1 MGQSYR
7 IRTELGVNKTINVQL
22 DQDFEFL
29 EILSLKIQQTD
40 VYSRS
45 CSEYGVVVGRVTAN
59 SGFGIPNARIS
70 VFIPIDAV
78 DESNPIISSI
88 YPYKSP
94 TDKNEDGFRYNIL
107 PYEKSYSVHAATGTL
122 PTRDDVLTDGVAVQI
137 YDKYYRYT
145 TKTNESGDYMIMGVP
160 LGSQTLVM
168 DVDLSDIGEF
178 SLTPQDLIR
187 MGLATESQV
196 AGNTFR
202 SSNDLTSLPQIISLT
217 KTLSVAPL
225 WGDPEICQ
233 ISVNRVDFDLRDE
246 ANVDIQPTS
255 VFMGSIFSTSDRMRL
270 RSNCRPRDNMG
281 NLCSMIAG
289 PGQILAIRQTIQQDV
304 EGNPILEQYLLE
316 QSGNVID
323 GSGAWLVE
331 LPMNLDYFT
340 TNEFGEKVIS
350 NDPTIGIPTKGKYRF
365 KVKWQQSPSLSQQ
378 NRRASFLIPN
388 VREYGW
394 SVSDSDPNY
403 SGNVTVRN
411 KLKSSYYFGLDWNGY
426 APSGNTAFD
435 STERIQKLNEII
447 DCQDTFYEFKY
458 NRVYTVSN
466 LIDEY
471 KKGGRSNF
479 IGIKEVDDSSC
490 ESTINKFP
498 VNDGF
503 KNFNLIYFLFSI
515 LMQVIQIIGIPLLIV
530 VHVLAF
536 VWNLL
541 VKFKDLFRNILIA
554 LTAIFTFLGG
564 ERVVAAVRYK
574 IQAAKWKAAGKAA
587 AAGVY
592 TAALSPFLYAAGLS
606 AAAAG
611 KKALKASIEYFG
623 IAAKFFGFK
632 LLFDAIFRLVN
643 GQPVKGFQLPV
654 ITYPDCVSCDCG
666 TDSSEEGSSSTPLGT
681 LMTQFSSPSLYFNN
695 LLTPI
700 TQLNITT
707 EPSSIQEAF
716 SEVMAGNDDD
726 EDNNQNYKV
735 MESDETTITSGNTIT
750 DTSNE
755 FYAYSNYYPFGER
768 INNFNL
774 RQKYFSGV
782 NRIRVSFNQSV
793 NKHYDNT
800 LVIIY
805 DTPLESGTLLTF
817 VDPLTTRDV
826 NANYI
831 NTSGPYPKGIS
842 GTSLNSGPST
852 YTVNYCDPNNQL
864 NNLSMNYQLNTGSTL
879 QNYRYPSDVEYYQV
893 ITGMTVQEASTM
905 WDATT
910 DGLLPNI
917 MESGTVILYSKLI
930 EVPPVLFNNDPT
942 QVLVPGYSYWEQ
954 DTTPS
959 YKTSELF
966 SDFKQ
971 RHIIILQRGV
981 DPYSPI
987 YNNTYGLG
995 KLFGLPDEDSLII
1008 TANTRLNIPIQK
1020 LPDNSISV
1028 QKFNSQND
1036 IFYPSHFFRG
1046 GINGSNTPGL
1056 TFSSFT
1062 TSIVGYYGSYDASN
1076 PPPSTTV
1083 SNVNGVNIVSSLS
1096 SNDTWTSVANEPG
1109 RYKTS
1114 EDLSSGAYY
1123 YTEGGISPTDTT
1135 ITYYTKVLYPSL
1147 LQNPMSITSN
1157 TNNVMRTDRL
1167 PSSDVLDGFSWDY
1180 NPSLLQQNLN
1190 FAVYVVND
1198 SGAQIEATNFSTG
1211 ADIVTQNIEGQYA
1224 STNVFNTFT
1233 RCSEIVSLECYT
1245 GIGEDFQVDQNCVN
1259 NDAVINGCY
1268 RFLRQ
1273 PLVDINKDIDNFM
1286 EWCYRWRFFYGLCQ
1300 GVLAQSFVNNWING
1314 GLYMYP
1320 IQVDT
1325 TFDRQ
1330 NRPLPPGFCRD
1341 TIYFDNDTNN
1351 FYYRSSPYNEF
1362 TNKFIGKL
1370 ATQPGRSNIY
1380 NLLSPTTIINLGM
1393 KDSFYDEIILGEGD
1407 TSSYVM
1413 RQMEATTYSDPS
1425 DLVNLFVISRIT
1437 NANFLERM
1445 ITIGKDNGI
1454 NLLFSRGNLKI
1465 DGDLAQLLS
1474 INSELGVINFS
1485 PEYYQ
1490 LVQGQVGPVEV
1501 LGSSEY
1507 PVMAVWFSS
1516 TTEDLQVKDYL
1527 TPGRINFRVNNNTD
1541 YYPYPYGIKSQVVP
1555 FYQWQQ
1561 IYDPLTQPPT
1571 PPTIFG
1577 TEKNNWATDY
1587 TDIVQGKPYQSL
1599 DRTSLSTPNYF
1610 RPPTSSVSDLYARGY
1625 IFNVDANGNY
1635 SSSALQTPSRFIVGA
1650 PFHFYFGL
1658 INGETALDKF
1668 KTKYSID
1675 E

>member
-59 SGFGIPNARIS
+59 SGFGIPNARVS
-70 VFIPIDAV
+70 VFIPIDSV

-281 NLCSMIAG
+281 NLCSMVAG

-394 SVSDSDPNY
+394 SVSNSDPNY

-503 KNFNLIYFLFSI
+503 KNFNLIFFLFSI
-515 LMQVIQIIGIPLLIV
+515 LMQVIQIISIPLLIV
-530 VHVLAF
+530 IHVLAF
-536 VWNLL
+536 LWNLL
-541 VKFKDLFRNILIA
+541 LEFRKILIP
-554 LTAIFTFLGG
+554 LLYAIGVVFIAASVYYFFLAKK
-564 ERVVAAVRYK
+564 EAAR
-574 IQAAKWKAAGKAA
+574 AANWKLAASAA

-592 TAALSPFLYAAGLS
+592 TAGLS
-606 AAAAG
+606 
-611 KKALKASIEYFG
+611 
-623 IAAKFFGFK
+623 KFFAKAGVTAGTKAAESKILAKKYFAKGTLIGVSTALIEKLFEIFDYQYVRGF
-632 LLFDAIFRLVN
+632 N
-643 GQPVKGFQLPV
+643 LPV

-666 TDSSEEGSSSTPLGT
+666 TDSSEPSDSSVLLGT
-681 LMTQFSSPSLYFNN
+681 LMTQFSSPSLYVNN
-695 LLTPI
+695 FLNPV

-707 EPSSIQEAF
+707 EPETIQEVF
-716 SEVMAGNDDD
+716 SVVVAGNNTTD
-726 EDNNQNYKV
+726 DNNQIYKV
-735 MESDETTITSGNTIT
+735 MESDEVIIVSG
-750 DTSNE
+750 DTGND

-782 NRIRVSFNQSV
+782 NRVRVSFNQSV
-793 NKHYDNT
+793 NQHFDNT

-817 VDPLTTRDV
+817 VDISTTRDV
-826 NANYI
+826 NQTYI
-831 NTSGPYPKGIS
+831 NTSGPYTKGIS

-864 NNLSMNYQLNTGSTL
+864 NNLSVNYQLNTGSTL
-879 QNYRYPSDVEYYQV
+879 QNYKYPSDVEYFQV
-893 ITGMTVQEASTM
+893 ITGMTIQEASTM

-930 EVPPVLFNNDPT
+930 EVPPVLFDNNPAI
-942 QVLVPGYSYWEQ
+942 VLQPGYSYWEQ
-954 DTTPS
+954 DSTPS
-959 YKTSELF
+959 YKTSDLF
-966 SDFKQ
+966 SDFGQ
-971 RHIIILQRGV
+971 RHMIILQRGV

-995 KLFGLPDEDSLII
+995 KLFGLPDENSLII

-1046 GINGSNTPGL
+1046 GISGSNTPGL

-1076 PPPSTTV
+1076 APPFTSV

-1114 EDLSSGAYY
+1114 EDLSGGAYY
-1123 YTEGGISPTDTT
+1123 YTEGAVSPTDTK

-1157 TNNVMRTDRL
+1157 LNNVMRTDRL
-1167 PSSDVLDGFSWDY
+1167 PSSDVLDGSSFEY
-1180 NPSLLQQNLN
+1180 NPSLLQQNIN
-1190 FAVYVVND
+1190 FAVYVLD
-1198 SGAQIEATNFSTG
+1198 TTGEEIQSTNFSTG

-1233 RCSEIVSLECYT
+1233 KCSEIVSLECYT

-1268 RFLRQ
+1268 QFLRR
-1273 PLVDINKDIDNFM
+1273 PLRDLQKDIDNFM
-1286 EWCYRWRFFYGLCQ
+1286 EWAYRWRFFYGLCQ
-1300 GVLAQSFVNNWING
+1300 GVLAQSFVNNWVNG

-1445 ITIGKDNGI
+1445 LVGGDSGI
-1454 NLLFSRGNLKI
+1454 NQLFSRGNLKI

-1561 IYDPLTQPPT
+1561 IYDPLTQPIT

-1587 TDIVQGKPYQSL
+1587 IDIVQGKPYQSL

>member
-7 IRTELGVNKTINVQL
+7 IKTELGINKTINVEL

-29 EILSLKIQQTD
+29 EILSLKIQQAD
-40 VYSRS
+40 VYTRS
-45 CSEYGVVVGRVTAN
+45 CADYGVIVGRVTAN
-59 SGFGIPNARIS
+59 NGFGIPNARVSI
-70 VFIPIDAV
+70 FIPITDV

-94 TDKNEDGFRYNIL
+94 TDKNEDGYRYNLL

-122 PTRDDVLTDGVAVQI
+122 PTRDDVLTDSVAVQI

-217 KTLSVAPL
+217 KTLSVSPL

-233 ISVNRVDFDLRDE
+233 IAVNRVDFDLRDE
-246 ANVDIQPTS
+246 ANIDIQPTS
-255 VFMGSIFSTSDRMRL
+255 VFMGSIFSTTDRMRL

-289 PGQILAIRQTIQQDV
+289 PGQILAIRQTIQQDSG
-304 EGNPILEQYLLE
+304 GNPILEQYLLE

-378 NRRASFLIPN
+378 NRRANFLIPN

-394 SVSDSDPNY
+394 STSDNDPNY
-403 SGNVTVRN
+403 SGNITVQN

-426 APSGNTAFD
+426 APGGTTGFT
-435 STERIQKLNEII
+435 STERIQKLDEII

-471 KKGGRSNF
+471 KKGGRANF

-503 KNFNLIYFLFSI
+503 KNFNLFFFIFSI
-515 LMQVIQIIGIPLLIV
+515 LMQVLQIISIPLLIV
-530 VHVLAF
+530 IHVLAF
-536 VWNLL
+536 VWNTL
-541 VKFKDLFRNILIA
+541 VKFKDWFIVFMGILIGYYGYM
-554 LTAIFTFLGG
+554 AIKRLI
-564 ERVVAAVRYK
+564 E
-574 IQAAKWKAAGKAA
+574 AGKATKDGGILA
-587 AAGVY
+587 AA
-592 TAALSPFLYAAGLS
+592 S
-606 AAAAG
+606 AAAYAGIYTSGLGSFFAKLSTTAFLEAKNLTAQATEYGIIAG
-611 KKALKASIEYFG
+611 KLALLLTAFIIIFNL
-623 IAAKFFGFK
+623 FK
-632 LLFDAIFRLVN
+632 
-643 GQPVKGFQLPV
+643 GQPIRGFQLPV
-654 ITYPDCVSCDCG
+654 ITYPDCISCECG
-666 TDSSEEGSSSTPLGT
+666 TSSVDAETSSAPLGT
-681 LMTQFSSPSLYFNN
+681 LMTQFSNNFNYYN
-695 LLTPI
+695 NFVTPI
-700 TQLNITT
+700 NQLNITT
-707 EPSSIQEAF
+707 DPATVQTSFSIA
-716 SEVMAGNDDD
+716 MGGNSDVNN
-726 EDNNQNYKV
+726 DNQVYKV
-735 MESDETTITSGNTIT
+735 MESPVTIITSGSVTN
-750 DTSNE
+750 D
-755 FYAYSNYYPFGER
+755 FFAYSNYYPFGER

-774 RQKYFSGV
+774 RQKYFAGV
-782 NRIRVSFNQSV
+782 NRIRVSFDNSV
-793 NKHYDNT
+793 NSHYDNT

-805 DTPLESGTLLTF
+805 DTPIQSGTLLTF
-817 VDPLTTRDV
+817 VDPLTTKDV
-826 NANYI
+826 NATYTG
-831 NTSGPYPKGIS
+831 NTGSYNRGIS
-842 GTSLNSGPST
+842 GTSLNSGAST

-864 NNLSMNYQLNTGSTL
+864 NNLSVNYQLNTGSTQ
-879 QNYRYPSDVEYYQV
+879 QNYKYPSDVEYFQV

-905 WDATT
+905 WDTTT

-930 EVPPVLFNNDPT
+930 EVPPVLFNNNPAI
-942 QVLVPGYSYWEQ
+942 VLQPGYSYWEQ
-954 DTTPS
+954 DSTPS
-959 YKTSELF
+959 YKTSDLF
-966 SDFKQ
+966 EDFSQ
-971 RHIIILQRGV
+971 RHILILQRGV

-987 YNNTYGLG
+987 YTNTYGLG
-995 KLFGLPDEDSLII
+995 KLFGLPNEDSLIM

-1028 QKFNSQND
+1028 QKFNSQSD

-1046 GINGSNTPGL
+1046 GISGSNTPGL

-1076 PPPSTTV
+1076 APPSTSV

-1114 EDLSSGAYY
+1114 EDLSGGAYY
-1123 YTEGGISPTDTT
+1123 YTQGGISPTDTT

-1167 PSSDVLDGFSWDY
+1167 PSSDVLDGSSWDY
-1180 NPSLLQQNLN
+1180 NPSLLQQNLG
-1190 FAVYVVND
+1190 FAVYVID
-1198 SGAQIEATNFSTG
+1198 DAGIDIQATNYSLG
-1211 ADIVTQNIEGQYA
+1211 ADITTENIEGQYA

-1233 RCSEIVSLECYT
+1233 KCSEVVSIECYE
-1245 GIGEDFQVDQNCVN
+1245 GIGTDFQVNQNCVN
-1259 NDAVINGCY
+1259 SDAVIDGCY
-1268 RFLRQ
+1268 QFLRE
-1273 PLVDINKDIDNFM
+1273 PLTDIGKDIDNFN
-1286 EWCYRWRFFYGLCQ
+1286 EWAFRWRFFYGLCQ
-1300 GVLAQSFVNNWING
+1300 GVLSQSFVNNWVNG

-1320 IQVDT
+1320 IQIDT
-1325 TFDRQ
+1325 IFDSQ
-1330 NRPLPPGFCRD
+1330 NRPLPPSFCRD
-1341 TIYFDNDTNN
+1341 TIYFEKDTNN

-1362 TNKFIGKL
+1362 LNKFIGNA
-1370 ATQPGRSNIY
+1370 ATQVGSLNKL
-1380 NLLSPTTIINLGM
+1380 NLQSPTTIINLGM

-1413 RQMEATTYSDPS
+1413 RQMEPTTYSDPS

-1437 NANFLERM
+1437 NESFLQRM
-1445 ITIGKDNGI
+1445 LGGGDSGI
-1454 NLLFSRGNLKI
+1454 NQLFSRGNLKI

-1474 INSELGVINFS
+1474 INSELGVIKFS

-1501 LGSSEY
+1501 LGTPQY
-1507 PVMAVWFSS
+1507 PVVAVWFSS

-1527 TPGRINFRVNNNTD
+1527 TPGRINFRVNNNAN

-1555 FYQWQQ
+1555 FYQWSASG
-1561 IYDPLTQPPT
+1561 T
-1571 PPTIFG
+1571 TIFG
-1577 TEKNNWATDY
+1577 TEDNNWATDY
-1587 TDIVQGKPYQSL
+1587 ADIVQGKPYQSL
-1599 DRTSLSTPNYF
+1599 DRTSLSNPNYF
-1610 RPPTSSVSDLYARGY
+1610 RPTTSSVSDLYARGY
-1625 IFNVDANGNY
+1625 IFSVDANGNY
-1635 SSSALQTPSRFIVGA
+1635 STTGASSSRFIVGA

>member
-59 SGFGIPNARIS
+59 SGFGIPNARVS
-70 VFIPIDAV
+70 VFIPIDSV

-202 SSNDLTSLPQIISLT
+202 SSNDLSSLPQIISLT

-233 ISVNRVDFDLRDE
+233 IAVNRVDFDLRDE

-289 PGQILAIRQTIQQDV
+289 PGQILAIRQTIQQDD

-378 NRRASFLIPN
+378 NRRANFLIPN

-403 SGNVTVRN
+403 SGNVTVQN

-426 APSGNTAFD
+426 APSGTTAFD
-435 STERIQKLNEII
+435 STERIQKLNQII

-503 KNFNLIYFLFSI
+503 KNFNLIFFLFSI
-515 LMQVIQIIGIPLLIV
+515 LMQVIQIVGIPLLIV
-530 VHVLAF
+530 IHVLAF
-536 VWNLL
+536 VWNTLVEFKKLFITLL
-541 VKFKDLFRNILIA
+541 DGLALFYVFMAVKTGI
-554 LTAIFTFLGG
+554 
-564 ERVVAAVRYK
+564 AAVKETKRSK
-574 IQAAKWKAAGKAA
+574 NWIAAGIAA

-592 TAALSPFLYAAGLS
+592 TAGL
-606 AAAAG
+606 
-611 KKALKASIEYFG
+611 
-623 IAAKFFGFK
+623 AKFFKIAGAVAATNAKRLKAEALKYAKTAAIIKGVNELFK
-632 LLFDAIFRLVN
+632 FIFRLFN

-666 TDSSEEGSSSTPLGT
+666 TESADEGSSSTPLGT
-681 LMTQFSSPSLYFNN
+681 LMTQFSSPSLYYNN
-695 LLTPI
+695 LLDPV

-707 EPSSIQEAF
+707 EPDSVQDAF
-716 SEVMAGNDDD
+716 SSVMGGNTETD
-726 EDNNQNYKV
+726 EDNQIYKV
-735 MESDETTITSGNTIT
+735 MESSQVLVVSGDAQN
-750 DTSNE
+750 D

-774 RQKYFSGV
+774 RQKYFDGV

-800 LVIIY
+800 LVIVY

-817 VDPLTTRDV
+817 VDPSTTRDV
-826 NANYI
+826 NATYTNDG
-831 NTSGPYPKGIS
+831 GPYAKGIS

-879 QNYRYPSDVEYYQV
+879 QNYKFPSDVEYYQV

-930 EVPPVLFNNDPT
+930 EVPPVLLNNDPNF
-942 QVLVPGYSYWEQ
+942 VLEPGYSYWEQ

-959 YKTSELF
+959 YKTSDLF
-966 SDFKQ
+966 ADFSQ

-995 KLFGLPDEDSLII
+995 KLFGLPNEDSLII

-1046 GINGSNTPGL
+1046 GISGSNTPGL

-1076 PPPSTTV
+1076 APPFTSV

-1114 EDLSSGAYY
+1114 EDLSGGAYY
-1123 YTEGGISPTDTT
+1123 YTEGAISPDDTK

-1157 TNNVMRTDRL
+1157 LNNVMRTDRL
-1167 PSSDVLDGFSWDY
+1167 PSSDVLDGASFEY

-1190 FAVYVVND
+1190 FAVYVVDD
-1198 SGAQIEATNFSTG
+1198 SGAQIQATNYSTG
-1211 ADIVTQNIEGQYA
+1211 ADIVTQDIEGQYA

-1233 RCSEIVSLECYT
+1233 RCSEIVSIECYT

-1268 RFLRQ
+1268 QFLRR
-1273 PLVDINKDIDNFM
+1273 PLLDIPKDIDNFN
-1286 EWCYRWRFFYGLCQ
+1286 EWAFRWRFFYGLCQ

-1325 TFDRQ
+1325 RFDSQ
-1330 NRPLPPGFCRD
+1330 NRPLTPGFCRD
-1341 TIYFDNDTNN
+1341 LIYFEKDTNN

-1362 TNKFIGKL
+1362 SNKFIGNE
-1370 ATQPGRSNIY
+1370 ATQVGSLNKL
-1380 NLLSPTTIINLGM
+1380 NLQSPTTIINLGM

-1407 TSSYVM
+1407 TSSYIM
-1413 RQMEATTYSDPS
+1413 RQMEPTTYSDPS

-1437 NANFLERM
+1437 NENFLQRM
-1445 ITIGKDNGI
+1445 LGGGDSGI
-1454 NLLFSRGNLKI
+1454 NQLFSRGNLKI

-1474 INSELGVINFS
+1474 INSELGVIKFS

-1490 LVQGQVGPVEV
+1490 LVQGQVGPVEI
-1501 LGSSEY
+1501 LGSPEY

-1555 FYQWQQ
+1555 FYQWKQ
-1561 IYDPLTQPPT
+1561 INQ
-1571 PPTIFG
+1571 PTIFG
-1577 TEKNNWATDY
+1577 TENNDWATEY
-1587 TDIVQGKPYQSL
+1587 VDIVQGKPYQSL
-1599 DRTSLSTPNYF
+1599 DRTSLSNPNYF
-1610 RPPTSSVSDLYARGY
+1610 RPTTSSVSDLYARGY
-1625 IFNVDANGNY
+1625 IFSVDANGNY
-1635 SSSALQTPSRFIVGA
+1635 STTGQSSSRFIVGA